1 MPKNN
6 KNKPEVMKEPPNIVL
21 DKKKTDKLK
30 GREIIVNKVS
40 WETEVAENGDII
52 KKRKIKKVNITKKI
66 NEEKKLIKNNQA
78 EEKLAELEKIFN
90 EK

>member
-1 MPKNN
+1 
-6 KNKPEVMKEPPNIVL
+6 MKEPPNIVL
-21 DKKKTDKLK
+21 DKKKINELK

-52 KKRKIKKVNITKKI
+52 QKRNVKKINITKKI

>member
-1 MPKNN
+1 MPKN
-6 KNKPEVMKEPPNIVL
+6 KNKPEVMKEPPNIIL
-21 DKKKTDKLK
+21 DKKGLDSLK

-52 KKRKIKKVNITKKI
+52 KKKKIKKVNITKKI

>member
-1 MPKNN
+1 MPKN

-21 DKKKTDKLK
+21 NKQQVNDLK

>member
-1 MPKNN
+1 MPKN
-6 KNKPEVMKEPPNIVL
+6 KNKPEVMKEPPNIIL
-21 DKKKTDKLK
+21 DKKDLDSLK

-40 WETEVAENGDII
+40 WETEVAENGDIT